1 MTPTLRFAATIFT
14 LILFGAGGASAQTV
28 GPDEAVEA
36 NGAVT
41 QALAL
46 TPAQRTAIYN
56 EVMQQRV
63 RSSSRRIAAA
73 IGASV
78 PPWVRLNDL
87 PGQAAVDDGGAGV
100 LKYAMVGDDVVVVDP
115 ISMRVVDVIHRG
127 ALP

>member
-1 MTPTLRFAATIFT
+1 MTSALRFAASVFVI
-14 LILFGAGGASAQTV
+14 ILFGAGTASAQTT

-41 QALAL
+41 QPLAL

-63 RSSSRRIAAA
+63 RSSSRRIAVS
-73 IGASV
+73 IGAPV
-78 PPWVRLNDL
+78 PPWVRLSDL
-87 PGQAAVDDGGAGV
+87 PGQAAIDDGGTGV

-115 ISMRVVDVIHRG
+115 VSMRVVDVIRRG